1 MCESF
6 GCVGGNGPKGW
17 IANLGSWNYA
27 WHQPRGYM
35 AIFRKCAQ
43 VLWEEYLRDWVSE
56 CEGRR
61 HEHGARPGVFER
73 KLLGCCCYVHY
84 SSPFRPLVKFRLV

>member
-1 MCESF
+1 MSESF

-27 WHQPRGYM
+27 WHQPRGYV

-56 CEGRR
+56 CEGGDTNGDVCK
-61 HEHGARPGVFER
+61 GAVVISTIALRF
-73 KLLGCCCYVHY
+73 
-84 SSPFRPLVKFRLV
+84 SPWLNSVSCDFIRLNK